1 MSKLQSSKAAATA
14 DFQYDF
20 IFLRSAPADGVTA
33 RKHIEGGF
41 AWPTGPDAVGRVIE
55 APDWDPSP
63 SRDCGGGLHGL
74 PSGIGDWGLVLSPSD
89 MSVLWYVCGASME
102 EAVFGSGKVRV
113 RRCRILY
120 VGHFGRAMD
129 LISPAMTAAVADLA
143 ARRVTTAGE
152 SAASNSGYSGAASNS
167 GYSGA
172 ASNSGYRGAAS
183 NSGDSGAASNSGDR
197 GAASNSGDRG
207 AASNSGDSGAAS
219 NSGDSGAA
227 SNSGY
232 SGAASNSGYRGAAS
246 NSGYRGA
253 ASNSGDSGA
262 ASNSGD
268 SGAASNSGDSGA
280 ASNSGYSGAASSV
293 GRDGVALA
301 AGIASRGMVSNGS
314 LLVLIE
320 RDENGKMLSYFAARE
335 GERGI
340 QAGHWYTLR
349 AGYPVEVDALGEEL
363 VQKSSTL

>member
-152 SAASNSGYSGAASNS
+152 SAASNSGYSGAAS
-167 GYSGA
+167 
-172 ASNSGYRGAAS
+172 
-183 NSGDSGAASNSGDR
+183 
-197 GAASNSGDRG
+197 
-207 AASNSGDSGAAS
+207 
-219 NSGDSGAA
+219 
-227 SNSGY
+227 
-232 SGAASNSGYRGAAS
+232 
-246 NSGYRGA
+246 
-253 ASNSGDSGA
+253 
-262 ASNSGD
+262 
-268 SGAASNSGDSGA
+268 
-280 ASNSGYSGAASSV
+280 SV